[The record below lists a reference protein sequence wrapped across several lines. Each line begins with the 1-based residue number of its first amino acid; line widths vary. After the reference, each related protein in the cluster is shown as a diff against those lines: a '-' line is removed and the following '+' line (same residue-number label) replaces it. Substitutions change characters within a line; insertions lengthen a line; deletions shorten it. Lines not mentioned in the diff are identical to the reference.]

1 MRASVPHDVDLED
14 HLVYGLTPLRF
25 GYLVVAVLGAVSVWG
40 LRWLPLAA
48 RAAACF
54 LLVAAAAVLAWGRW
68 RGRPLDRY
76 LLDVGVFL
84 RRNYR
89 LQLAVHPRRGI
100 GSPTPTGLATVSFA
114 AINML
119 GGREARPG
127 REEPG

>member
-1 MRASVPHDVDLED
+1 VRASVPHDVDLED

-54 LLVAAAAVLAWGRW
+54 LLIAAAAVLAWGRW

-89 LQLAVHPRRGI
+89 LQLAVHPPRGI
-100 GSPTPTGLATVSFA
+100 GSRTPAGPATVSFA

-119 GGREARPG
+119 GGQKTRPPREDPG
-127 REEPG
+127 